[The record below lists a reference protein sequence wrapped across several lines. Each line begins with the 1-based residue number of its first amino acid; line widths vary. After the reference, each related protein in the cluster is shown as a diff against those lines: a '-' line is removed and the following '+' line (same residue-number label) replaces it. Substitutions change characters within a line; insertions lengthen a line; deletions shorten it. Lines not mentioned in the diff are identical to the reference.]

1 MGAFGNGVIHS
12 DASPVQLHAIG
23 SLHCLFGILK
33 SLKVNEGKTTGAT
46 RALVVHHID
55 PCQRS
60 VARKHLP
67 QVTLC
72 GVQAQAKHPQT
83 RAGIRVCPNISLAA
97 MTVCFLRHVMA
108 PAASVATP
116 AGHRGSA
123 LAPLAA
129 VFGTI
134 GTRPGLPAVGIG
146 PRA

>member
-1 MGAFGNGVIHS
+1 MSTFSDGIIHS
-12 DASPVQLHAIG
+12 DAPPVQLHAIG
-23 SLHCLFGILK
+23 SLHCLFGILQ
-33 SLKVNEGKTTGAT
+33 SLKVNKGEATGAT

-55 PCQRS
+55 PRQRT

-83 RAGIRVCPNISLAA
+83 CAGVRVRPNISISA
-97 MTVCFLRHVMA
+97 MTVCFFCEVIA
-108 PAASVATP
+108 PAASVTAP
-116 AGHRGSA
+116 VRHRGSA

-129 VFGTI
+129 VLWTV
-134 GTRPGLPAVGIG
+134 GTRAGLPPAGVG